1 MTNGSPIHWRMFIG
15 LTLSILFFS
24 FATTHNRA
32 ESDAPSRHVTE
43 IRTSSSLKQTTSAVH
58 SSFMSPHVSPIIL
71 NRGFVFVVNT
81 PADTVDVIDRSS
93 QALHT
98 RIHVGI
104 DPVSIATRPD
114 GMEVWVANH
123 ISDSVSVIDTNPVN
137 PTYLQ
142 VIATIQEFYPDTQAT
157 RFDEP
162 AGIAFANNGNAYVAL
177 SSENIIAVI
186 DVSTRTIIKRLAI
199 TAQDPRAITVR
210 NNRLYVLPFESN
222 NQTQL
227 SGGTGPFDGNLTTFD
242 ARKHVIDNNNVLS
255 LGAVLDIVK
264 HPRVPDRDLY
274 V

>member
-162 AGIAFANNGNAYVAL
+162 AGIAFANNGKAYVAL
-177 SSENIIAVI
+177 SSENIIAVV
-186 DVSTRTIIKRLAI
+186 DAVSYTHLTLPTILL
-199 TAQDPRAITVR
+199 V
-210 NNRLYVLPFESN
+210 
-222 NQTQL
+222 
-227 SGGTGPFDGNLTTFD
+227 
-242 ARKHVIDNNNVLS
+242 
-255 LGAVLDIVK
+255 
-264 HPRVPDRDLY
+264 
-274 V
+274 